1 MAAAPKH
8 VWTTDAWAKLKE
20 HVPKIEGVHLRE
32 LLAVCFS
39 RVMAGDLTTLADR
52 ASYLLYCADDAISI
66 HLFVFE
72 SLQDADRCAGLV
84 AEFDGLC
91 LDYSRQRVTGET
103 MALLHSLA
111 DAANLKGKIAD
122 MAAGKHINITEDR
135 AVMHMALR
143 APKDAVSSAAV
154 NHPASLHLLQ
164 CVVAT
169 LTRPHRL
176 R

>member
-1 MAAAPKH
+1 MLD
-8 VWTTDAWAKLKE
+8 TYLSF
-20 HVPKIEGVHLRE
+20 LRWC
-32 LLAVCFS
+32 AHNVASPRRFFS
-39 RVMAGDLTTLADR
+39 A
-52 ASYLLYCADDAISI
+52 
-66 HLFVFE
+66 

-143 APKDAVSSAAV
+143 APKDAVSSTAV
-154 NHPASLHLLQ
+154 NHPPRRPELRAHAAPVHS
-164 CVVAT
+164 VAFT
-169 LTRPHRL
+169 ALPHILCSAPSADVHGGRRQRGARRACRP
-176 R
+176 